1 MSVKIVP
8 CQLITAKLHSL
19 STKQEATVSMSKHLQ
34 SISLACLSPPTK
46 KTIQFFSALV
56 QLAVSTPKSPNKL
69 PPIVLIHPSK
79 TSSPRIPTKAHL
91 SPNPSSSSLSR
102 PDVLMN
108 LILTVWP
115 LCVNTSSFQPITST
129 A

>member
-1 MSVKIVP
+1 MNVKIVP
-8 CQLITAKLHSL
+8 CQLTTAKLHSL
-19 STKQEATVSMSKHLQ
+19 SIKQEATASMSKHLQ

-56 QLAVSTPKSPNKL
+56 QLVVSTPKSPNKL
-69 PPIVLIHPSK
+69 PPIAHIHLLKTFTRRIPSK
-79 TSSPRIPTKAHL
+79 VL
-91 SPNPSSSSLSR
+91 LLPNLKSFSLLR

-115 LCVNTSSFQPITST
+115 LCVNTSSFQPIIST